1 MSSSRE
7 ADRRLPGAGIV
18 SGLSIVRFGLDKALH
33 MTAPWRQRAE
43 AWLDRRRRTV
53 AVLVSLALHGVLIA
67 LFLIGA
73 TSKISG
79 GGAGGESFGGG
90 PGSGIG
96 VELVSAQEAMPNPSE
111 VKQPDPDSHNATDA
125 AAIPASTVA
134 DATPVTPD
142 TPEAPAVTEASAT
155 ATETAMA
162 APASPGGETAAGG
175 DGSGGQSSGVIDPLW
190 QKVEPC
196 WRRLAAPG
204 TRGTLLRVSISP
216 MGNIA
221 QVTDDSSPSLPADPK
236 SQAEAAE
243 ALSECGPYLEHSSR
257 ENVVLSF
264 PAVQ

>member
-1 MSSSRE
+1 
-7 ADRRLPGAGIV
+7 
-18 SGLSIVRFGLDKALH
+18 
-33 MTAPWRQRAE
+33 
-43 AWLDRRRRTV
+43 V
-53 AVLVSLALHGVLIA
+53 AVLASLALHGVLIA

-79 GGAGGESFGGG
+79 GGAGGQTFGDG

-96 VELVSAQEAMPNPSE
+96 VELVSAQEAMPDALKA
-111 VKQPDPDSHNATDA
+111 KQPDPHSRDATDA
-125 AAIPASTVA
+125 AATPAPSA
-134 DATPVTPD
+134 SDATPVTPD
-142 TPEAPAVTEASAT
+142 TPEAPAVTEASAVT
-155 ATETAMA
+155 TETATA

-190 QKVEPC
+190 RQVEPC
-196 WRRLAAPG
+196 WQRLAAPG

-221 QVTDDSSPSLPADPK
+221 QVTDEPSASLPADPK